1 MTEHTLEHAIAQVS
15 KYKRL
20 VKKARGFRKIVFKA
34 HLAFWKEIR
43 NSNQMKCTIWDDM
56 DVADIDTAM
65 IEYLFQ
71 HRENL
76 STGKDNNGK
85 QTNSSI
91 REIIVLDHKRS
102 NAINIGMTKL
112 PPPRIIK
119 SAVMKLDSTIMNREG
134 VEKLL
139 TMFPFINDHVIKG

>member
-1 MTEHTLEHAIAQVS
+1 
-15 KYKRL
+15 
-20 VKKARGFRKIVFKA
+20 
-34 HLAFWKEIR
+34 
-43 NSNQMKCTIWDDM
+43 
-56 DVADIDTAM
+56 M

-112 PPPRIIK
+112 PPPRVIK
-119 SAVMKLDSTIMNREG
+119 SAVMKMDSAIMNREG

-139 TMFPFINDHVIKG
+139 TMLPTDEETTRINEAQEAQPDIPLGTAQPDIPL